1 MKRTAISAI
10 WLGSVAVAYLAGKH
24 GESLIPV
31 DLEPERDPSIIL
43 QEIPAEPSSENL
55 ESTVQVSARVA
66 RARQLAESGKLDRAV
81 SVLEEY
87 LLIEAHDPEALFLLS
102 DLLQMTGRT
111 DRALDPLLEIIR
123 YPLVP
128 ADAESARRRLN
139 LLINAREQQLVNTG
153 DSAGLVSFFE
163 RLVAAEPGYDGHRL
177 KLSRWLLRSG
187 DVDAAAEVL
196 LEVGYTGVTDAEHT
210 ALERE
215 IELARNRLP
224 VERVDGGLYMAAS
237 IRGTGRAAEYRLLID
252 TGATMTGLRI
262 SVLKALR
269 ATSLNQTRRV
279 HTANGTTTLPVY
291 KISEMQLGGETVD
304 DLTVL
309 GLSDLPPAVDGLLGL
324 DVLDRLSGR
333 APGVVGIPGDPR

>member
-31 DLEPERDPSIIL
+31 DPEQERAPSIVL
-43 QEIPAEPSSENL
+43 QEISVETSSGNPQGTIA
-55 ESTVQVSARVA
+55 SSDRVA
-66 RARQLAESGKLDRAV
+66 RARQLAESGELERAV

-87 LLIEAHDPEALFLLS
+87 LLIDAHDPEALFLLS

-111 DRALDPLLEIIR
+111 DRALEPLLGIIR

-128 ADAESARRRLN
+128 ADAENGRRRLN
-139 LLINAREQQLVNTG
+139 LLINAREQQLINAA

-163 RLVAAEPGYDGHRL
+163 RLAAAEPGYDGHRL

-187 DVDAAAEVL
+187 EVDAAAEVL
-196 LEVGYTGVTDAEHT
+196 REVGYTGVTDAERT

-215 IELARNRLP
+215 LELARNRLP

-269 ATSLNQTRRV
+269 ATPLNETRRV
-279 HTANGTTTLPVY
+279 HTANGLTTLPVY
-291 KISEMQLGGETVD
+291 RISEMHLAGVAVN
-304 DLTVL
+304 DLAVL

-324 DVLDRLSGR
+324 DVLDRLSGQ
-333 APGVVGIPGDPR
+333 AAGVVGMPGDPR